1 MVEVKYHRVKI
12 KKTPRRKGA
21 PANEP
26 TPKNM
31 DLYYVLDKNVPLNGM
46 FLTGT
51 SVFSKNEIV
60 EIQFYVS
67 KYQTHLRMLAKIKR
81 LETFV
86 ELNRPLFRGDLQ
98 FAAVSKEDY
107 ERLRVLDA
115 QRQKAEAERAQGAAA
130 PAGQGSPGKNSLRL
144 TFKRS

>member
-12 KKTPRRKGA
+12 KKTPRPKGA
-21 PANEP
+21 RANEP
-26 TPKNM
+26 VPKNM

-60 EIQFYVS
+60 EIQFYVA
-67 KYQTHLRMLAKIKR
+67 KYQTYLRMLAKIKR

-115 QRQKAEAERAQGAAA
+115 QRQKAETQRAQNAA
-130 PAGQGSPGKNSLRL
+130 PAGQDTHAKNSMRL